1 MAVNIGNL
9 NKRITFLQYANT
21 TNDEGFE
28 IDGWTP
34 VATVWAAVK
43 TLQGQE
49 YIAAATI
56 QAERTT
62 RFIIRYSKRMNSLL
76 NNKMRVKYGGREFEI
91 KSIINDNEANVTFTI
106 IGEEVNVK

>member
-1 MAVNIGNL
+1 MAVNIGSL
-9 NKRITFLQYANT
+9 NKRITFLQYGNT

-28 IDGWTP
+28 IDGWTE

-43 TLQGQE
+43 TLQGRE

>member
-1 MAVNIGNL
+1 MAVNIGSL
-9 NKRITFLQYANT
+9 NKRISFLDYTET

-28 IDGWTP
+28 INGWTK

-43 TLQGQE
+43 TLQGRE

-62 RFIIRYSKRMNSLL
+62 RFIIRYSKRMESVL
-76 NNKMRVKYGGREFEI
+76 NNKMRVKYHGREFEI

-106 IGEEVNVK
+106 IGEEVDVK

>member
-1 MAVNIGNL
+1 MAVNIGSL
-9 NKRITFLQYANT
+9 DKRITFLQYGNT

-34 VATVWAAVK
+34 VATVWSAVK
-43 TLQGQE
+43 TLQGRE

-62 RFIIRYSKRMNSLL
+62 RFIIRYSKRMKSLL
-76 NNKMRVKYGGREFEI
+76 NNKMRVKYDGREFEI
-91 KSIINDNEANVTFTI
+91 DSFINDNEANVTFTI
-106 IGEEVNVK
+106 IAKEVGVK

>member
-1 MAVNIGNL
+1 MAVNIGSL

-34 VATVWAAVK
+34 VVTVWAAVK
-43 TLQGQE
+43 TLQGRE

>member
-1 MAVNIGNL
+1 MAVNIGSF

-28 IDGWTP
+28 IEGWTP
-34 VATVWAAVK
+34 VATVWSAVK
-43 TLQGQE
+43 TLQGRE

-62 RFIIRYSKRMNSLL
+62 RFIIRYSKRMKALL
-76 NNKMRVKYGGREFEI
+76 NNKMRVKYDGREFEI
-91 KSIINDNEANVTFTI
+91 ESIINDNEANVTFTI
-106 IGEEVNVK
+106 IAKEVDVK

>member
-1 MAVNIGNL
+1 MAINIGSF
-9 NKRITFLQYANT
+9 NKRVTFLDYGNT

-28 IDGWTP
+28 IDGWTK

-43 TLQGQE
+43 TLQGRE

-62 RFIIRYSKRMNSLL
+62 RFIIRYSKRMKELL
-76 NNKMRVKYGGREFEI
+76 NNRMRIKYDGREFEI

-106 IGEEVNVK
+106 ITKEVDVK